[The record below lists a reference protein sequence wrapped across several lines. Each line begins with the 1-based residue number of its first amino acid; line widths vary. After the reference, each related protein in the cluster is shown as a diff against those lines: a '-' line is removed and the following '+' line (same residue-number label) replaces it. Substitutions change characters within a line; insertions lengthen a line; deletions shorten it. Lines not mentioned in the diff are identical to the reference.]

1 MPEYESLD
9 DLPPL
14 GEPDDDGR
22 WPPFGEDEPAAK
34 AIRAQRFKWVDP
46 AEIPRREWVLGRH
59 MIRKFIST
67 TVSPGGVGKSSL
79 TIAEALSLVTG
90 RNLIGHE
97 PHGTYRVWLWNGED
111 PEDELQRRVI
121 ATAIHYGITE
131 ADIGGRLFVNSGRD
145 TEIVIARQERTGTT
159 IATPVVEAIRA
170 TILGNMIDVVV
181 IDPFVSCHAV
191 NENDNGAINAVA
203 TAWAQI
209 ADSTGTA
216 IELVHHARKTGGQEV
231 TAEDARGAVALLSKA
246 RAARV
251 LNSMTKDEAERAG
264 VETRG
269 IYFRVHRG
277 KGNLAPPT
285 TDASSWFKMASVEL
299 GNGRALSVGGKPSG
313 ARLDGDNVGVVEAWQ
328 WPDAFA
334 GIEVRDLMAAQTEVM
349 AGGPWRQS
357 PQSPQWVGRPIAKA
371 LRLNPDDKAD
381 RQRIAR
387 VLKTW
392 IANGMF
398 VTVEGQDEGRKTRTF
413 VEVGTLACATSDDT

>member
-1 MPEYESLD
+1 MPEYERLD

-22 WPPFGEDEPAAK
+22 WPDYDQQTVARVAPP
-34 AIRAQRFKWVDP
+34 IRAQRFEWIDP
-46 AEIPRREWVLGRH
+46 TKLPRREWVLGRH
-59 MIRKFIST
+59 LIRKFIST

-79 TIAEALSLVTG
+79 SIAEALSLVTG

-121 ATAIHYGITE
+121 ATAMHYGITE
-131 ADIGGRLFVNSGRD
+131 RDIGGRLFVNSGRD
-145 TEIVIARQERTGTT
+145 TEIVIARQERSGTVV
-159 IATPVVEAIRA
+159 AVPVVDAIRA

-216 IELVHHARKTGGQEV
+216 IELVHHSRKTGGQEV

-251 LNSMTKDEAERAG
+251 LNPMTKDEAERAG
-264 VETRG
+264 VSMRG
-269 IYFRVHRG
+269 TYFRVDRG
-277 KGNLAPPT
+277 KGNLAPPSS
-285 TDASSWFKMASVEL
+285 DASTWFHLASVDL
-299 GNGRALSVGGKPSG
+299 GNGGPGNLEF
-313 ARLDGDNVGVVEAWQ
+313 GDSVGVVEAWQ
-328 WPDAFA
+328 WPDAFE
-334 GIEVRDLMAAQTEVM
+334 GIEVRDLMAAQIEVM

-357 PQSPQWVGRPIAKA
+357 PQSPQWIGYPIAKA
-371 LRLNPDDKAD
+371 LRLDADSKTD
-381 RQRIAR
+381 RQRIGR
-387 VLKTW
+387 LLKTW

-398 VTVEGQDEGRKTRTF
+398 VTVEGQDEARRTRSF
-413 VEVGTLACATSDDT
+413 VEVGTLACSTSEDT